1 MCAFERASLEASN
14 TSRVV
19 MGAAVVKA
27 KRWDL
32 VAAADEPERTGRFD
46 LGGQVHGDVAGGCQ
60 RRPNLDPCGTV
71 ENGPPSC
78 WLIY

>member
-46 LGGQVHGDVAGGCQ
+46 LGGQVHGDVAGGLLH
-60 RRPNLDPCGTV
+60 RA
-71 ENGPPSC
+71 EAGPA
-78 WLIY
+78 